1 MAAMDGLVEQKT
13 ACIARP
19 TNQGSHGRGA
29 DGGRHS
35 PWGSYQRVADRDP
48 TRGNRADNGVDA
60 CFLMHITASVLT
72 LSAMPGLAT
81 SILPGVPGA
90 VMLLTYIW
98 TR

>member
-1 MAAMDGLVEQKT
+1 MDGLVEQIT
-13 ACIARP
+13 ACIAKP

-35 PWGSYQRVADRDP
+35 HWGSWSLIATQLAATVLITGLMLA
-48 TRGNRADNGVDA
+48 
-60 CFLMHITASVLT
+60 FLMHITASVLT
-72 LSAMPGLAT
+72 RSAMPGLAT
-81 SILPGVPGA
+81 SILPGVPGP